1 MKDVIWTVSTDAGPI
16 VVREQL
22 EPDDEPGILELF
34 AACDDWF
41 EAATGGPSGPGDVQ
55 SLFYVLPDG
64 RSFEDKRLF
73 TVRDGDKIVGLIDA
87 VLGHPHSRAVAV
99 GTFLI
104 APSHRGRGL
113 GTAVANTL
121 LAEARA
127 AGLEEVTAAAH
138 DTWPAG
144 QAFLRALG
152 FTIGPVV
159 TRTVNSA
166 RSPGEAPARRA
177 SLSIG
182 S

>member
-1 MKDVIWTVSTDAGPI
+1 MIWTVATDFGPI

-41 EAATGGPSGPGDVQ
+41 EATTGGPSGPGDVQ

-87 VLGHPHSRAVAV
+87 VLGYPHSRAVAV
-99 GTFLI
+99 GTFLV

-113 GTAVANTL
+113 GSAVANTL

-127 AGLEEVTAAAH
+127 AGLEEVTASAH
-138 DTWPAG
+138 DTWPGG
-144 QAFLRALG
+144 QAFLRTLG
-152 FTIGPVV
+152 FAVGPVV
-159 TRTVNSA
+159 EPTVNSA
-166 RSPGEAPARRA
+166 RSPGEPPVRRA
-177 SLSIG
+177 TLSLHA
-182 S
+182 